1 MNLDEAPG
9 AENADDDLNFPAF
22 SVLVLVTLLKV
33 KGTAAAGLDVLVLE
47 IIGLNPNSSW
57 GVKFNG
63 DCWVVFEE
71 NTN

>member
-1 MNLDEAPG
+1 MNLSHDQISNPG
-9 AENADDDLNFPAF
+9 YYYYLNFPAF
-22 SVLVLVTLLKV
+22 SVLVLVPLLKV

-63 DCWVVFEE
+63 DC
-71 NTN
+71 

>member
-9 AENADDDLNFPAF
+9 AENADDDEDLNFPAF
-22 SVLVLVTLLKV
+22 SVLVLVPLLKV

-63 DCWVVFEE
+63 DC
-71 NTN
+71 